1 MVNMSDNATSNISMF
16 NHLRAKISDPD
27 NLKVT
32 IEIRN
37 IFGEFILIVID
48 TSHVIKLIR
57 GCIGDMKILMNSTG
71 KSEWRFVDKLQKVQH
86 SNNLHL
92 ANKLRLKHI
101 QYHRQKMKVY
111 LATQTISNSVA
122 NAIEICDEK
131 LKLKEFENSRETCK
145 FLRIFISKE

>member
-1 MVNMSDNATSNISMF
+1 MNIVSDNATSNISMF
-16 NHLRAKISDPD
+16 NHLGAKISDPD

-37 IFGEFILIVID
+37 ILGEYIVVVID

-92 ANKLRLKHI
+92 TNKLRLKHI
-101 QYHRQKMKVY
+101 
-111 LATQTISNSVA
+111 
-122 NAIEICDEK
+122 
-131 LKLKEFENSRETCK
+131 
-145 FLRIFISKE
+145 